1 MENMAPL
8 RSSTS
13 HGGSGDF
20 LVCLSS
26 DDSSHLVKH
35 KQIQLVGRCKKRSNC
50 AKRRDAEVIHF
61 AVVDRDVLINTT
73 LSFTEYLKLAHSAN
87 FVGRLD
93 YGHAK
98 F

>member
-35 KQIQLVGRCKKRSNC
+35 KQIQLVGLQILL
-50 AKRRDAEVIHF
+50 VHLLQL
-61 AVVDRDVLINTT
+61 VLN
-73 LSFTEYLKLAHSAN
+73 LKHL
-87 FVGRLD
+87 LQLQ
-93 YGHAK
+93 
-98 F
+98 

>member
-26 DDSSHLVKH
+26 DDSPHLVKH
-35 KQIQLVGRCKKRSNC
+35 KQIQLVGRCQRRSDC

-61 AVVDRDVLINTT
+61 AVVGRDVLHQYNPVLYRI
-73 LSFTEYLKLAHSAN
+73 FE
-87 FVGRLD
+87 VGAQREFRREARLWPC
-93 YGHAK
+93 
-98 F
+98 